1 LYGCREVNLSFKV
14 ERVLGGRDLVIESNK
29 VARQA
34 DGSVL
39 VSYGDTVVM
48 VTAVGGKPR
57 EGIDFFPLTV
67 DYREKTYAA
76 GKFPGGYFKRE
87 GRPTTK
93 EILTMRLIDRPI
105 RPLFPPEYF
114 NQVQVTG
121 MVLSA
126 DKENDPDMLAMIG
139 ASAALS
145 ISSIP
150 FCGPIGSVRVGRVNG
165 EFLIN
170 PTHADLAESDLNLVV
185 AGTDDA
191 VMMVEA
197 SAKELSEDVLV
208 EAMMFGHKWIKEIIS
223 LQKELLSAYQK
234 PKQSVAETTVDE
246 PLCDEINEKF
256 YDEVKKRSLDPD
268 KQARKK
274 ALDEL
279 VDEIKKEYCAGDD
292 PRAEEGVIKNIFDSL
307 ERRAVRES
315 IIKDKKR
322 CDGRTLT
329 DIRPI
334 VCEIGILPRT
344 HGSALFTRGE
354 TQALVVATL
363 GTTMDEQWVD
373 LLEDEYT
380 KKFMLHYNFPP
391 FCVGEIK
398 PVFGPS
404 RREIGHGALAEKA
417 LEPILPSSD
426 EFPYT
431 VRVVSEILES
441 NGSSSMASV
450 CGGTLCLMDAGVPIK
465 DPVAGIAMGLVKEGD
480 EVAILSDIL
489 GTEDH
494 LGDMDFKV
502 AGTQRG
508 ITALQMDM
516 KISGIDEG
524 ILTGALAQAKEGRMF
539 ILSEMLKAIDSP
551 RKEISVH
558 APRLLQIKINTEKI
572 GLIIGPGGKTIK
584 KLQEESGARI
594 EIADDGTVKISSPI
608 GENAEKARTQIE
620 RMTEEIQVGKIYNGK
635 VLSTKEYG
643 AFVEVLPGQDGLVHI
658 SELSDGYVGKV
669 EEVVKVGDEIAVKV
683 VGIDDQKR
691 IKLSRKAAIKEQLDP
706 SEV

>member
-1 LYGCREVNLSFKV
+1 MSFKV
-14 ERVLGGRDLVIESNK
+14 ERALGGRDLVIETDK

-39 VSYGDTVVM
+39 VSYGDTVVL
-48 VTAVGGKPR
+48 VAVVLGGTR
-57 EGIDFFPLTV
+57 DGIDFFPLTV

-87 GRPTTK
+87 GKPTTK
-93 EILTMRLIDRPI
+93 EVITMRLIDRPI

-121 MVLSA
+121 AVLSA

-139 ASAALS
+139 ASAALCVS
-145 ISSIP
+145 GIP
-150 FCGPIGSVRVGRVNG
+150 FYGPTGTVRVGRVNG
-165 EFLIN
+165 EFVIN
-170 PTHADLAESDLNLVV
+170 PTHSELDQSDLNLVV
-185 AGTDDA
+185 SGTENA

-197 SAKELSEDVLV
+197 SAKELSEDVVV
-208 EAMMFGHKWIKEIIS
+208 EAIMFGYKWIREIIS
-223 LQKELLSAYQK
+223 LQNELVSLHGK
-234 PKQSVAETTVDE
+234 PKQSVPETAIDE
-246 PLCDEINEKF
+246 NLCQEIKEKL
-256 YDEVKKRSLDPD
+256 YDEVKKRNLIPG
-268 KQARKK
+268 KQLRQQ

-279 VDEIKKEYCAGDD
+279 KDGLIKEYCTGDN
-292 PRAEEGVIKNIFDSL
+292 PRAEEGVIKNIFGML
-307 ERRAVRES
+307 ERQAVRES

-329 DIRPI
+329 DVRPI
-334 VCEIGILPRT
+334 VCEIGVLPRT

-363 GTTMDEQWVD
+363 GSTMDEQWVD
-373 LLEDEYT
+373 TLEDEYS

-417 LEPILPSSD
+417 LEAVLPLPE

-431 VRVVSEILES
+431 VRIVSDILES
-441 NGSSSMASV
+441 NGSSSMATV
-450 CGGTLCLMDAGVPIK
+450 CGGTLCLMDAGIPIK
-465 DPVAGIAMGLVKEGD
+465 DPVAGIAMGLIKED
-480 EVAILSDIL
+480 NEIAILSDIL

-494 LGDMDFKV
+494 FGDMDFKV
-502 AGTQRG
+502 AGTQSG
-508 ITALQMDM
+508 ITAIQMDM

-524 ILTGALAQAKEGRMF
+524 ILTKALAQAKEGRLF
-539 ILSEMLKAIDSP
+539 ILSEMLKAIDKP

-558 APRLLQIKINTEKI
+558 APRLIQIKIKTDKI
-572 GLIIGPGGKTIK
+572 GLVIGPGGKTIK
-584 KLQEESGARI
+584 KLQEETGARI
-594 EIADDGTVKISSPI
+594 EIENDGTVKIFSPV
-608 GENAEKARTQIE
+608 GENAEKAQMLVE
-620 RMTEEIQVGKIYNGK
+620 RMTEEIQIGKTYTGK

-658 SELSDGYVGKV
+658 SELSDGYVEKV
-669 EEVVKVGDEIAVKV
+669 DDVVKVGEEITVKV
-683 VGIDDQKR
+683 IGVDDQKR
-691 IKLSRKAAIKEQLDP
+691 IKLSRKAALKEQNLAN
-706 SEV
+706 V